1 MKKIDTSK
9 WQTFRVGDL
18 FSISRPSSRSQ
29 LDYEEGEIP
38 FVASGN
44 FNNGIAKR
52 CQPKKDEI
60 LDAGNCITVSPL
72 DGSAFYQPNDFLGR
86 GGAGSAI
93 LIMRSPKLNELRGLF
108 VSSVVRRTL
117 TKYSYS
123 DQINSKSLESESI
136 KLPSTEEGEPDWDY
150 MDSYMKNLMHESE
163 KALNALQKII

>member
-9 WQTFRVGDL
+9 WQTFRVADL

-29 LDYEEGEIP
+29 LDYEDGEVP

-44 FNNGIAKR
+44 LNNGIVKR
-52 CQPKKDEI
+52 CQPKQDEV

-72 DGSAFYQPNDFLGR
+72 DGSAFYQTKDFLGR

-93 LIMRSPKLNELRGLF
+93 LIMRSPELNELRGLF
-108 VSSVVRRTL
+108 ISSVIRRTL

-123 DQINSKSLESESI
+123 AHINSKSLENESI
-136 KLPSTEEGEPDWDY
+136 KLPSTDEGKPDWDY
-150 MDSYMKNLMHESE
+150 MEKFMQSVLRQSKKNLAKLS
-163 KALNALQKII
+163 LI